1 MLYTKIGSGT
11 KVSPSSREDQDGD
24 PVARRLFSS
33 LLPFACSMAT
43 QLTAHTNPM
52 HQPTRKAAP
61 FVLFFIANIT
71 AGEGSDFWASRS
83 QYRAALN
90 SSEVQVQSEL
100 DDTVAIEGR
109 AADRAESSGAIAI
122 RGREVTQCRIT
133 CGFRELGM
141 VRQVEKVRREC

>member
-1 MLYTKIGSGT
+1 
-11 KVSPSSREDQDGD
+11 
-24 PVARRLFSS
+24 
-33 LLPFACSMAT
+33 MAT

-100 DDTVAIEGR
+100 DDTGAIERR
-109 AADRAESSGAIAI
+109 AADRAESSGAMTI
-122 RGREVTQCRIT
+122 RGRVVTEWRVSCRVRGLGIDPAVARSA
-133 CGFRELGM
+133 REGTP
-141 VRQVEKVRREC
+141 